1 MAEDKRKFSRI
12 EFDAEVHIANA
23 TGSWHSHLIDIS
35 LQGMLISRPD
45 NWNGKASEH
54 FVAEVT
60 LENSDIHIRMETSV
74 AHIEDDH
81 VGLKCENIDLDS
93 ITHLRKLV
101 ELNLGDP
108 ELVNRELAALGQ
120 AHNS

>member
-1 MAEDKRKFSRI
+1 MTEDKRKFSRVG
-12 EFDAEVHIANA
+12 FDAEVHIANA
-23 TGSWHSHLIDIS
+23 EGSWYSHLIDIS
-35 LQGMLISRPD
+35 LQGALLSRPD
-45 NWNGKASEH
+45 NWNGKIDEH
-54 FVAEVT
+54 FLIEIT

-74 AHIEDDH
+74 AHIEGDH